1 MIFNHRNHF
10 KKENLHYGTITQC
23 HILLIFKMYGFIIL
37 VVDGM

>member
-1 MIFNHRNHF
+1 MIFNHRNHL
-10 KKENLHYGTITQC
+10 KKEKLHYGTITQC